1 MTRYRGHS
9 DITNFIQRNQFAD
22 KVGAAGMSAY
32 ADQAIGGIFQDAAVT
47 KGGMKKDQLA
57 EIGKIQRKAGA
68 AMASQD
74 ASSMLTNSVISGIG
88 SLAGGAIRGGHF
100 GGFGGENMMNTPG
113 IDNNNL
119 FGGGFGG
126 QEFRTDIDFDLGIKP
141 NFRFA
146 GDLFSGI

>member
-9 DITNFIQRNQFAD
+9 DITNFIQRNSYAD
-22 KVGAAGMSAY
+22 QVGAAGLSGD
-32 ADQAIGGIFQDAAVT
+32 ADKRIAGFLQDAAVT
-47 KGGMKKDQLA
+47 KGGMKTDQLS
-57 EIGKIQRKAGA
+57 EIGKIRRKAGA
-68 AMASQD
+68 TMASQD
-74 ASSMLTNSVISGIG
+74 ASSMLTNSLISGAG
-88 SLAGGAIRGGHF
+88 SLVGGAIRGGHF

-126 QEFRTDIDFDLGIKP
+126 QEFRTDLDFDLGIKP

-146 GDLFSGI
+146 GDLFGGI